1 MKGGSVIA
9 KSKRLGEKCLGET
22 YWKWRLSP
30 QGFPPKEI
38 SILANILCLLV
49 LGILGT
55 VIYTVKILEQYSR
68 LEGVQQILRL

>member
-1 MKGGSVIA
+1 M
-9 KSKRLGEKCLGET
+9 
-22 YWKWRLSP
+22 YWKWWLSP

-38 SILANILCLLV
+38 AILANILSLLV

-55 VIYTVKILEQYSR
+55 IIYTVKIFEQYSR